1 MDYLMEEVLKI
12 QPDDIKEFLLKTSIM
27 GQMSAPLCN
36 HVLTRNDSQLIL
48 EVLEKDNMFVIPLD
62 NERNW
67 YRYHHLFA
75 DLLKQRL
82 QIQHKE
88 VIPLLHNKACEW
100 FELNNMNELAIEHSL
115 EIKNYEKC
123 ILLLGKVAED
133 MWQNGL
139 HAAILKY
146 GDLLPDELIKSNPEF
161 CLYYSWILISAGQIQ
176 KAVPFLASAEQKIKH
191 LIQDSDLSD
200 DNTQYHKKLLGKISV
215 AFAYLNSH
223 EEHSEKAFDY
233 CKTAMENLSEDDPLW
248 FSWAWFSY
256 GVSFFTIGDLNEG
269 GKAFDKALEY
279 GKKSGNIYLISAIVI
294 RMAENEQQL
303 GHYKSAY
310 KKCTDLLVYIKKRG
324 YTQIAKA
331 EWTFAA
337 LYLIMSS
344 TESMWAN
351 TEKAFDHIRIAYQI
365 SRDAKD
371 IFMRVMI
378 LMMYSTLLRMT
389 GDNGAEKRMTE
400 LDEVMKQNEI
410 PPFLVSMYITWKSH
424 YLLQQNQIEEASQ
437 LFSDYGIGSDT
448 EKSHLYE
455 MCYVSFT
462 RLLLA
467 QGKLEE
473 AGELISELYAT
484 VSEAQRIER
493 MIELKLISVDFCK
506 KTGDHKNA
514 VKNLMDAMEIASD
527 ENLLSFFVYS
537 YVDIDDLY
545 EEVFKIHA
553 TTKTNIPNKFIN
565 NIKSALE
572 KRNNSTKK
580 NADALLSTRELDTL
594 KLIALDLPNQEIAD
608 KLFISLNTVKTHLK
622 NIYLKLEVDNRAKAV
637 AKAKELGVL

>member
-1 MDYLMEEVLKI
+1 
-12 QPDDIKEFLLKTSIM
+12 
-27 GQMSAPLCN
+27 
-36 HVLTRNDSQLIL
+36 
-48 EVLEKDNMFVIPLD
+48 
-62 NERNW
+62 
-67 YRYHHLFA
+67 
-75 DLLKQRL
+75 
-82 QIQHKE
+82 
-88 VIPLLHNKACEW
+88 
-100 FELNNMNELAIEHSL
+100 
-115 EIKNYEKC
+115 
-123 ILLLGKVAED
+123 
-133 MWQNGL
+133 
-139 HAAILKY
+139 
-146 GDLLPDELIKSNPEF
+146 
-161 CLYYSWILISAGQIQ
+161 
-176 KAVPFLASAEQKIKH
+176 
-191 LIQDSDLSD
+191 
-200 DNTQYHKKLLGKISV
+200 
-215 AFAYLNSH
+215 
-223 EEHSEKAFDY
+223 
-233 CKTAMENLSEDDPLW
+233 
-248 FSWAWFSY
+248 
-256 GVSFFTIGDLNEG
+256 
-269 GKAFDKALEY
+269 
-279 GKKSGNIYLISAIVI
+279 
-294 RMAENEQQL
+294 MAENEQQL

-310 KKCTDLLVYIKKRG
+310 KKCTDLLAYIKKRG
-324 YTQIAKA
+324 YAQIAKA

-337 LYLIMSS
+337 LYLIMSI
-344 TESMWAN
+344 TESMWAD
-351 TEKAFDHIRIAYQI
+351 TEKAFDHIKIAYQI

-378 LMMYSTLLRMT
+378 LMMYSSLLRMT

-400 LDEVMKQNEI
+400 LDEIMKQNEI

-424 YLLQQNQIEEASQ
+424 YLLEQNQIEEASQ
-437 LFSDYGIGSDT
+437 LFSEYGIGSDK

-455 MCYVSFT
+455 MCYVAYT

-473 AGELISELYAT
+473 AGRLISELYTA

-572 KRNNSTKK
+572 KRNNSKK
-580 NADALLSTRELDTL
+580 NNSDALLSTRELDTL

-637 AKAKELGVL
+637 AKAKELGVV